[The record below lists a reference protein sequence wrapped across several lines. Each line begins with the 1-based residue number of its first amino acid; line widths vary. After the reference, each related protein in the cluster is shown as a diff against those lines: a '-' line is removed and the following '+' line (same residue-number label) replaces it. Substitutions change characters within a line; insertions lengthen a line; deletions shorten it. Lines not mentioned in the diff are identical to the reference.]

1 MARSDWEFDANDMM
15 PASFYYLVYRFV
27 YKLCPKPTFGEN
39 MCMTRANM
47 DKNPDEVAAMFD
59 GVAKRYDLV
68 NDLLSLGQT
77 KAWRRATTKIIGP
90 KAGMRILD
98 LAAGTGSSSE
108 PLAAAGADVIPA
120 DFSEGMLAAGRK
132 ARPHLAF
139 TKADALNLPFK
150 DGEFDS
156 VTISF
161 GLRNTADIDLALA
174 QMLRV
179 TKPGGQLVV
188 CEFSS
193 PTFAPFRKIYT
204 NYLMRALPWVARRS
218 SSNPDAYIYL
228 AESIRAWPD
237 QQALAA
243 KIEAAGWSAVTWK
256 NLTGGVVAVHKAFK

>member
-1 MARSDWEFDANDMM
+1 MLMS
-15 PASFYYLVYRFV
+15 
-27 YKLCPKPTFGEN
+27 
-39 MCMTRANM
+39 RANM

-59 GVAKRYDLV
+59 GVAKGYDLV

-77 KAWRRATTKIIGP
+77 KAWRRATTKIIAP
-90 KAGMRILD
+90 HPGMKILD

-150 DGEFDS
+150 DGEFDLVS
-156 VTISF
+156 ISF
-161 GLRNTADIDLALA
+161 GLRNTQNTQVALA
-174 QMLRV
+174 EMLRV
-179 TKPGGQLVV
+179 TKTGGQLVV

-193 PTFAPFRKIYT
+193 PTFTPFRKIYT
-204 NYLMRALPWVARRS
+204 NYLMRALPWVASRS

-228 AESIRAWPD
+228 AESIRAWPN
-237 QQALAA
+237 QAALAA
-243 KIEAAGWSAVTWK
+243 QISEAGWSAVTWI
-256 NLTGGVVAVHKAFK
+256 NLTGGVVAVHKAFKG

>member
-1 MARSDWEFDANDMM
+1 MSR
-15 PASFYYLVYRFV
+15 AS
-27 YKLCPKPTFGEN
+27 
-39 MCMTRANM
+39 M

-77 KAWRRATTKIIGP
+77 KAWRRATTKIIAP
-90 KAGMRILD
+90 KPGMKILD

-120 DFSEGMLAAGRK
+120 DFSEGMLAAGRN
-132 ARPHLAF
+132 ARPNLAF

-150 DGEFDS
+150 EGEFDL

-193 PTFAPFRKIYT
+193 PTWAPFRAIYT
-204 NYLMRALPWVARRS
+204 NYLMRALPWVAS
-218 SSNPDAYIYL
+218 KTSSNPDAYIYL

-237 QQALAA
+237 QKALAA
-243 KIEAAGWSAVTWK
+243 KIEAAGWSGVSWT
-256 NLTGGVVAVHKAFK
+256 NLTGGVVAVHKATKA